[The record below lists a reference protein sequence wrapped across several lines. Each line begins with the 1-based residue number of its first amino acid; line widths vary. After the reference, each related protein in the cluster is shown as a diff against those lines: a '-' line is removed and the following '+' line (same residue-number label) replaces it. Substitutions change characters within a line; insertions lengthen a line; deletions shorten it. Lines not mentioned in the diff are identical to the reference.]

1 MVELH
6 INQNNTFMKNIT
18 RQQIIFAKRAA
29 IEMAFFAPCALDD
42 DDNFDRLMAAKRMAD
57 ITTGV
62 SDDWGS
68 VYLHE
73 HLVDIKN
80 IDTLKNIVFSN
91 AARLLCN
98 LCGISLDIAATLL
111 VSTRTSELVNGMY
124 TRTMYD
130 AADITFPSIQP

>member
-1 MVELH
+1 
-6 INQNNTFMKNIT
+6 MKNIT
-18 RQQIIFAKRAA
+18 RQQIVFAKRAA

-57 ITTGV
+57 ITTEV

-73 HLVDIKN
+73 HLVGIKD

-98 LCGISLDIAATLL
+98 LCVVSLDIAVTLL
-111 VSTRTSELVNGMY
+111 VNTKTSDPENGSC

-130 AADITFPSIQP
+130 AADIKFPSSRH